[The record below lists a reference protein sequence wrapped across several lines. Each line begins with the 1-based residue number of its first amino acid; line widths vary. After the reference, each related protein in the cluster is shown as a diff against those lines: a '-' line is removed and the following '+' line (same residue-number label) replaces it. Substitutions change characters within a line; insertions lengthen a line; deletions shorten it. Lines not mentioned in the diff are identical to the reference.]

1 MEGSN
6 RDKLDYPSIL
16 FRQLDRLGDLFCN
29 GQYRTTNGTFYSH
42 ENAFNGLMEF
52 ESLVKYKLSEK
63 DRADFLNEK
72 VELKIN
78 DIIKKKINVSAELNQ
93 VYLDLLMKYVF
104 KSNLLPAD
112 RKGVDSY
119 DREESII

>member
-1 MEGSN
+1 
-6 RDKLDYPSIL
+6 
-16 FRQLDRLGDLFCN
+16 
-29 GQYRTTNGTFYSH
+29 
-42 ENAFNGLMEF
+42 MEF